1 MTKTLILTTPNCVP
15 SRTISSNCVDYL
27 TSKDLPFVKS
37 KLINASSL
45 TYVHEPQNQSEYA
58 IERSRKTQAEVNA
71 NNKISNTL
79 TAEQL
84 GWADVIVLMAPISQ
98 GISSKYVRRF
108 FEILDNDFEF
118 GFLNNKAV
126 TIMSASKSEAHK
138 NVQSIA
144 NIYTRLIQFGLNV
157 VTPNE
162 PSLLHIDNQIH
173 RLGFQYQHG
182 QPISKDHQKIIHHQL
197 SRALKFSAFFN
208 APQTNILR
216 STSNAS

>member
-1 MTKTLILTTPNCVP
+1 MTKTLILTAPNCAP
-15 SRTISSNCVDYL
+15 SRTISCNCVDYL
-27 TSKDLPFVKS
+27 TRNDLPFVKK

-45 TYVHEPQNQSEYA
+45 TYVHEPQNQSKYA
-58 IERSRKTQAEVNA
+58 IERSREIQAEVNA

-84 GWADVIVLMAPISQ
+84 SAADVIVLMAPISQ

-118 GFLNNKAV
+118 GFLNNKAI
-126 TIMSASKSEAHK
+126 TIMSASKTEAHK

-162 PSLLHIDNQIH
+162 PSLLHADNQIH